1 MELSDEFVLE
11 LTQAQQR
18 LLSYIYR
25 RVANREQAQEVLQQT
40 NLVLCRKANEF
51 EPDTNFN
58 AWAVTVAHYQ
68 ILCHRKEF
76 ALERLVFSDE
86 VFAVVDD
93 RGEES
98 LFHEE
103 RKRILRF
110 CYGKISQVNQ
120 ELMKL
125 RYQEG
130 LSFQQVAD
138 ELNKKIS
145 AVKVQ
150 VHRRLLSDSKPL
162 LKRQQLDSILTT
174 E

>member
-1 MELSDEFVLE
+1 MELSDEFILE
-11 LTQAQQR
+11 LTQVQQR

-40 NLVLCRKANEF
+40 NLVLCRKADDF
-51 EPDTNFN
+51 ELGTNFN
-58 AWAVTVAHYQ
+58 AWAVAVARYQ
-68 ILCHRKEF
+68 IFSHRKNV
-76 ALERLVFSDE
+76 ARERLVFSDE
-86 VFAVVDD
+86 VFSVVDD

-110 CYGKISQVNQ
+110 CYGKLSQVNQ

-125 RYQEG
+125 RYQDG

-138 ELNKKIS
+138 ELNKQIS

-150 VHRRLLSDSKPL
+150 VHRIRLN
-162 LKRQQLDSILTT
+162 LKKCAQEQLKEQQL
-174 E
+174 

>member
-1 MELSDEFVLE
+1 MELSDEFILE
-11 LTQAQQR
+11 LTQVQQR

-40 NLVLCRKANEF
+40 NLVLCRKADDF
-51 EPDTNFN
+51 ELGTNFN
-58 AWAVTVAHYQ
+58 AWAVTVARYQ
-68 ILCHRKEF
+68 ILSHRKNV
-76 ALERLVFSDE
+76 ARERLVFSDE
-86 VFAVVDD
+86 VFSVVDD

-103 RKRILRF
+103 RKRILSF
-110 CYGKISQVNQ
+110 CYGKLSQVNQ

-125 RYQEG
+125 RYQDG

-138 ELNKKIS
+138 ELNKQIS

-150 VHRRLLSDSKPL
+150 VHRIRLN
-162 LKRQQLDSILTT
+162 LKKCAQEQLKEQQL
-174 E
+174 

>member
-1 MELSDEFVLE
+1 MELSDEFILE
-11 LTQAQQR
+11 LTQVQQR

-40 NLVLCRKANEF
+40 NLVLCRKADDF
-51 EPDTNFN
+51 ELGTNFN
-58 AWAVTVAHYQ
+58 AWAVTVARYQ
-68 ILCHRKEF
+68 ILSHRKNV
-76 ALERLVFSDE
+76 ARERLVFSDE
-86 VFAVVDD
+86 VFSVVDD

-98 LFHEE
+98 LVHEE

-110 CYGKISQVNQ
+110 CYGKLSQVNQ

-125 RYQEG
+125 RYQDG

-138 ELNKKIS
+138 ELNKQIS

-150 VHRRLLSDSKPL
+150 VHRIRLN
-162 LKRQQLDSILTT
+162 LKKCAQEQLKEQQL
-174 E
+174 

>member
-1 MELSDEFVLE
+1 MYLSDEFILE

-18 LLSYIYR
+18 LFGYIYR

-58 AWAVTVAHYQ
+58 AWAVAVAHYQ
-68 ILCHRKEF
+68 ILSHR
-76 ALERLVFSDE
+76 ANVTRERLVFSDE

-93 RGEES
+93 RDEES
-98 LFHEE
+98 LIREKY
-103 RKRILRF
+103 KRILRF
-110 CYGKISQVNQ
+110 CYGKLSQVNQ

-150 VHRRLLSDSKPL
+150 VHRIRLN
-162 LKRQQLDSILTT
+162 LKKCAQEQLKEQQL
-174 E
+174 

>member
-1 MELSDEFVLE
+1 MELSDEFILE
-11 LTQAQQR
+11 LTQVQQR

-40 NLVLCRKANEF
+40 NLVLCRKADDF
-51 EPDTNFN
+51 ELGTNFN
-58 AWAVTVAHYQ
+58 AWAVTVARYQ
-68 ILCHRKEF
+68 ILSHRKNV
-76 ALERLVFSDE
+76 ARERLVFSDE
-86 VFAVVDD
+86 VFSVVDD

-110 CYGKISQVNQ
+110 CYGKLSQVNQ

-125 RYQEG
+125 RYQDG

-138 ELNKKIS
+138 ELNKQIS

-150 VHRRLLSDSKPL
+150 VHRIRLN
-162 LKRQQLDSILTT
+162 LKKCAQEQLKEQQL
-174 E
+174 

>member
-51 EPDTNFN
+51 EPGTNFN

-68 ILCHRKEF
+68 ILCHR
-76 ALERLVFSDE
+76 ANVTRERLVFSDE
-86 VFAVVDD
+86 VFAVVDGRD
-93 RGEES
+93 EES
-98 LFHEE
+98 LVHEE
-103 RKRILRF
+103 YRRILRF

-150 VHRRLLSDSKPL
+150 VHRIRLN
-162 LKRQQLDSILTT
+162 LKKCAQEQLKEQQL
-174 E
+174 

>member
-1 MELSDEFVLE
+1 MELSDEFIME
-11 LTQAQQR
+11 LTQVQQR

-40 NLVLCRKANEF
+40 NLVLCRKADDF
-51 EPDTNFN
+51 ELGTNFN
-58 AWAVTVAHYQ
+58 AWAFAVAHYQ
-68 ILCHRKEF
+68 ILSHRRNI
-76 ALERLVFSDE
+76 ARDRLVFSDE
-86 VFAVVDD
+86 VFSVVDD

-110 CYGKISQVNQ
+110 CYGKLSQVNQ

-125 RYQEG
+125 RYQDG

-138 ELNKKIS
+138 ELNKQIS

-150 VHRRLLSDSKPL
+150 VHRIRLN
-162 LKRQQLDSILTT
+162 LKKCAQEQLKEQQL
-174 E
+174 

>member
-1 MELSDEFVLE
+1 MELSDEFILE
-11 LTQAQQR
+11 LTQVQQR

-40 NLVLCRKANEF
+40 NLVLCRKADDF
-51 EPDTNFN
+51 ELGTNFN
-58 AWAVTVAHYQ
+58 AWAVTVARYQ
-68 ILCHRKEF
+68 ILSHRKNV
-76 ALERLVFSDE
+76 ARERLVFSDE
-86 VFAVVDD
+86 VFSVVDD

-110 CYGKISQVNQ
+110 CYGKLSQVNQ

-125 RYQEG
+125 RYQDG
-130 LSFQQVAD
+130 LSFQQVAN

-150 VHRRLLSDSKPL
+150 VHRIRLN
-162 LKRQQLDSILTT
+162 LKKCAQEQLKEQQL
-174 E
+174 

>member
-1 MELSDEFVLE
+1 MELSDEFILE
-11 LTQAQQR
+11 LTQVQQR

-40 NLVLCRKANEF
+40 NLVLCRKSDEF
-51 EPDTNFN
+51 EPGTNFN
-58 AWAVTVAHYQ
+58 AWAVAVAHYQ
-68 ILCHRKEF
+68 ILSHRRII
-76 ALERLVFSDE
+76 ARERLVFSDE

-110 CYGKISQVNQ
+110 CYGKLSQVNQ

-125 RYQEG
+125 RYQDG

-138 ELNKKIS
+138 ELNKQVG

-150 VHRRLLSDSKPL
+150 VHRIRLN
-162 LKRQQLDSILTT
+162 LKKCAQEQLKEQQL
-174 E
+174 

>member
-1 MELSDEFVLE
+1 MELSDEFILE
-11 LTQAQQR
+11 LTQVQQR

-40 NLVLCRKANEF
+40 NLVLCRKADDF
-51 EPDTNFN
+51 ELGTNFN
-58 AWAVTVAHYQ
+58 AWAVTVARYQ
-68 ILCHRKEF
+68 ILSHRKNV
-76 ALERLVFSDE
+76 ARERLVFSGE
-86 VFAVVDD
+86 VFSVVDD

-110 CYGKISQVNQ
+110 CYGKLSQVNQ

-125 RYQEG
+125 RYQDG

-138 ELNKKIS
+138 ELNKQIS

-150 VHRRLLSDSKPL
+150 VHRIRLN
-162 LKRQQLDSILTT
+162 LKKCAQEQLKEQQL
-174 E
+174 

>member
-68 ILCHRKEF
+68 ILCHR
-76 ALERLVFSDE
+76 ANVTRERLVFSDE

-93 RGEES
+93 RDEES
-98 LFHEE
+98 LIHEE
-103 RKRILRF
+103 YRRILRF

-130 LSFQQVAD
+130 LSF
-138 ELNKKIS
+138 
-145 AVKVQ
+145 
-150 VHRRLLSDSKPL
+150 SKWPMN
-162 LKRQQLDSILTT
+162 LTKD
-174 E
+174 

>member
-1 MELSDEFVLE
+1 MELSDEFILE
-11 LTQAQQR
+11 LTQVQQR

-40 NLVLCRKANEF
+40 NLVLCRKADDF
-51 EPDTNFN
+51 ELGTNFN
-58 AWAVTVAHYQ
+58 AWAVTVARYQ
-68 ILCHRKEF
+68 ILSHRKNV
-76 ALERLVFSDE
+76 ARERLVFSDE
-86 VFAVVDD
+86 VFSVVDD

-103 RKRILRF
+103 RKRILLF
-110 CYGKISQVNQ
+110 CYGKLSQVNQ

-125 RYQEG
+125 RYQDG

-138 ELNKKIS
+138 ELNKQIS

-150 VHRRLLSDSKPL
+150 VHRIRLN
-162 LKRQQLDSILTT
+162 LKKCAQEQLKEQQL
-174 E
+174 